1 MNMNHEGMEHGKAKT
16 EKRRSGGHANMA
28 TKDHGGMYGRFALML
43 VLSFVAM
50 FILMYAMVDR
60 AGNAL
65 PRINQSYMA
74 ALMTAPM
81 AVLEMAL
88 MGAMYPDARRNRIIL
103 VVGIVVGLLS
113 WFAIRQQVAI
123 GDRQFLRSMIPHH
136 AGALL
141 MCKEAKL
148 GDPEVL
154 ALCRGIEASQTREIA
169 QMKALLARSP
179 PPN

>member
-1 MNMNHEGMEHGKAKT
+1 MDMDHEVKGTGKAAAAKGHA
-16 EKRRSGGHANMA
+16 GGHAEA
-28 TKDHGGMYGRFALML
+28 GAKAHGGMYGRFALML
-43 VLSFVAM
+43 ALSFIAM

-60 AGNAL
+60 VGNAL
-65 PRINQSYMA
+65 PNVNQAYMA

-88 MGAMYPDARRNRIIL
+88 MGAMYPDAKRNRVIL
-103 VVGIVVGLLS
+103 VVGALVGLLC
-113 WFAIRQQVAI
+113 WFGIRQQVAI

-148 GDPEVL
+148 SDPEVL
-154 ALCRGIEASQTREIA
+154 ALCKDIEASQTREIA
-169 QMKALLARSP
+169 QMKALLAR
-179 PPN
+179 

>member
-1 MNMNHEGMEHGKAKT
+1 MDMDHESKMGGKATAAAKPT
-16 EKRRSGGHANMA
+16 KAQGSGHDGMA
-28 TKDHGGMYGRFALML
+28 AMDRGGMYRRFALML
-43 VLSFVAM
+43 ALSFVAM

-65 PRINQSYMA
+65 PNVNQAYMA

-88 MGAMYPDARRNRIIL
+88 MGAMYPDAKRNRIIL
-103 VVGIVVGLLS
+103 VVGVVVGLLS

-141 MCKEAKL
+141 MCRQATL
-148 GDPEVL
+148 SDPEVA
-154 ALCRGIEASQTREIA
+154 ALCQGIEASQTREIA
-169 QMKALLARSP
+169 QMKALLAR
-179 PPN
+179 

>member
-1 MNMNHEGMEHGKAKT
+1 MKMNHQAKGAGKAAATK
-16 EKRRSGGHANMA
+16 KGRGHGAPGMA
-28 TKDHGGMYGRFALML
+28 SKDHGGMYGKFALML
-43 VLSFVAM
+43 VLSFLAM

-65 PRINQSYMA
+65 PNVNQAYMA

-88 MGAMYPDARRNRIIL
+88 MGAMYPDAKRNRIIL
-103 VVGIVVGLLS
+103 VVGLVVGLLS
-113 WFAIRQQVAI
+113 WFAIRQQAAI

-141 MCKEAKL
+141 MCKQAKL
-148 GDPEVL
+148 ADPEVL
-154 ALCRGIEASQTREIA
+154 ALCQGIEASQTREIA
-169 QMKALLARSP
+169 QMKALLAH
-179 PPN
+179 

>member
-1 MNMNHEGMEHGKAKT
+1 MDDHAKKASANGHGN
-16 EKRRSGGHANMA
+16 GHSA
-28 TKDHGGMYGRFALML
+28 TTSKNHGGMYGRFALML
-43 VLSFVAM
+43 ALSFVAM
-50 FILMYAMVDR
+50 FVLMYAMVDR

-65 PRINQSYMA
+65 PNVNQAYMA

-88 MGAMYPDARRNRIIL
+88 MGAMYPNARRNRIIL
-103 VVGIVVGLLS
+103 MVGAVVGLLC

-148 GDPEVL
+148 SDPEVL
-154 ALCRGIEASQTREIA
+154 ALCHGIEASQTREIA
-169 QMKALLARSP
+169 QMKALLAR
-179 PPN
+179 

>member
-1 MNMNHEGMEHGKAKT
+1 MEMDHEGKQGGKAKRT
-16 EKRRSGGHANMA
+16 ATKSQGGGHDGMA
-28 TKDHGGMYGRFALML
+28 AMDRGGMYRRFALML

-65 PRINQSYMA
+65 PNVNQAYMA
-74 ALMTAPM
+74 ALMSAPM

-88 MGAMYPDARRNRIIL
+88 MGAMYPDAKRNRIIL
-103 VVGIVVGLLS
+103 VVGVVVGLLS
-113 WFAIRQQVAI
+113 WFAIRQQVGI

-148 GDPEVL
+148 SDPEVL
-154 ALCRGIEASQTREIA
+154 ALCQGIEASQTREIA
-169 QMKALLARSP
+169 QMKALLAR
-179 PPN
+179 

>member
-1 MNMNHEGMEHGKAKT
+1 MEMNHQAKGAGKAAASKAH
-16 EKRRSGGHANMA
+16 GHGAAGMA
-28 TKDHGGMYGRFALML
+28 AMDHGGMYGKFALML

-65 PRINQSYMA
+65 PNVNQAYMA

-88 MGAMYPDARRNRIIL
+88 MGAMYPDARRNRVIL
-103 VVGIVVGLLS
+103 VVGLVVGLLS

-148 GDPEVL
+148 ADPEVL
-154 ALCRGIEASQTREIA
+154 KLCQGIEASQTREIA
-169 QMKALLARSP
+169 QMKALLSR
-179 PPN
+179 

>member
-1 MNMNHEGMEHGKAKT
+1 MEMNHEAKGAGKAAPKAH
-16 EKRRSGGHANMA
+16 GGAGMTSKAHS
-28 TKDHGGMYGRFALML
+28 GMYGKFALML
-43 VLSFVAM
+43 ALSFLAM

-65 PRINQSYMA
+65 PNVNQVYMA

-81 AVLEMAL
+81 AVLEMGL
-88 MGAMYPDARRNRIIL
+88 MGAMYPDAKRNRVII
-103 VVGIVVGLLS
+103 VVGLVVGLLS

-148 GDPEVL
+148 SDPEVL
-154 ALCRGIEASQTREIA
+154 ALCQGIEASQTREIA
-169 QMKALLARSP
+169 QMKALLAR
-179 PPN
+179 

>member
-1 MNMNHEGMEHGKAKT
+1 MDMDHENKQGGKATTAAKPASA
-16 EKRRSGGHANMA
+16 RSGGHGGMA
-28 TKDHGGMYGRFALML
+28 SKDHGGMYGRFGLML
-43 VLSFVAM
+43 ALSFVAM

-65 PRINQSYMA
+65 PNVNQAYMA

-88 MGAMYPDARRNRIIL
+88 MGAMYPDAKRNRIIL
-103 VVGIVVGLLS
+103 VAGVVVGLLS

-141 MCKEAKL
+141 MCRQAKL
-148 GDPEVL
+148 SDPEVV
-154 ALCRGIEASQTREIA
+154 ALCQGIEASQTSEIA
-169 QMKALLARSP
+169 QMKALLAR
-179 PPN
+179 

>member
-1 MNMNHEGMEHGKAKT
+1 MEMDHGTKATGKP
-16 EKRRSGGHANMA
+16 AA
-28 TKDHGGMYGRFALML
+28 AAKDHGKTPDGKVSKDQGGMYAKFALML
-43 VLSFVAM
+43 ALSFVAM

-65 PRINQSYMA
+65 PNVNQAYMA

-88 MGAMYPDARRNRIIL
+88 MSAMYPDAKRNRIIL
-103 VVGIVVGLLS
+103 VVGLVVGLMS

-148 GDPEVL
+148 SDPEVL
-154 ALCRGIEASQTREIA
+154 ALCQGIEASQTREIA
-169 QMKALLARSP
+169 QMKALLAR
-179 PPN
+179 

>member
-1 MNMNHEGMEHGKAKT
+1 MDMDHKAKGT
-16 EKRRSGGHANMA
+16 DKAATAKGHGGGHAGTA
-28 TKDHGGMYGRFALML
+28 SKDHGGMYGRLALML
-43 VLSFVAM
+43 ALSFVAM
-50 FILMYAMVDR
+50 FVLMYAMVDR

-65 PRINQSYMA
+65 PNVNQAYMA

-88 MGAMYPDARRNRIIL
+88 MGAMYPDAKRNRIIL
-103 VVGIVVGLLS
+103 VAGVVVGLLS

-141 MCKEAKL
+141 MCRQAKL
-148 GDPEVL
+148 SDPEVV
-154 ALCRGIEASQTREIA
+154 ALCQGIEASQTREIA
-169 QMKALLARSP
+169 QMKALLAR
-179 PPN
+179 

>member
-1 MNMNHEGMEHGKAKT
+1 MNMDHDAMAHGKAAGGKSA
-16 EKRRSGGHANMA
+16 KGRRHGAGAEEGN
-28 TKDHGGMYGRFALML
+28 GGMYGRFALML
-43 VLSFVAM
+43 ALSFVAM

-60 AGNAL
+60 FGNAL
-65 PRINQSYMA
+65 PNVNQAYMA

-88 MGAMYPDARRNRIIL
+88 MGAMYPDAKRNRIIL
-103 VVGIVVGLLS
+103 VLALVVGVLS

-141 MCKEAKL
+141 MCRQAKL
-148 GDPEVL
+148 SDPEVL
-154 ALCRGIEASQTREIA
+154 ALCKGIEASQTREIA
-169 QMKALLARSP
+169 QMKALLAR
-179 PPN
+179 

>member
-1 MNMNHEGMEHGKAKT
+1 MKHEAKSAREAASKGHGHGAAGMA
-16 EKRRSGGHANMA
+16 
-28 TKDHGGMYGRFALML
+28 KDHGMYGKLALMM
-43 VLSFVAM
+43 VLSFIAM

-60 AGNAL
+60 VGNAL
-65 PRINQSYMA
+65 PNANQVYMA

-81 AVLEMAL
+81 AVLEMTL
-88 MGAMYPDARRNRIIL
+88 MGAMYPDAKRNRIIL
-103 VVGIVVGLLS
+103 VVGLVVGVLS

-148 GDPEVL
+148 ADPEVL
-154 ALCRGIEASQTREIA
+154 ALCQGIEASQTREIA
-169 QMKALLARSP
+169 QMKALLAR
-179 PPN
+179 

>member
-1 MNMNHEGMEHGKAKT
+1 MEMNHQAKGAGKAAASKAH
-16 EKRRSGGHANMA
+16 GHGAAGMA
-28 TKDHGGMYGRFALML
+28 AKDHGGMYGKFALML
-43 VLSFVAM
+43 ALSFVAM

-65 PRINQSYMA
+65 PNVNQAYMA
-74 ALMTAPM
+74 VLMTAPM

-88 MGAMYPDARRNRIIL
+88 MGAMYPDAKRNRVIL
-103 VVGIVVGLLS
+103 VVGLVVGLLS

-148 GDPEVL
+148 ADPEVL
-154 ALCRGIEASQTREIA
+154 KLCQGIEASQTREIA
-169 QMKALLARSP
+169 QMKALLSR
-179 PPN
+179 